1 MFDEREP
8 LSSVTS
14 FFDRDSRFS
23 LAFGKKIVRF
33 IVERIIERSR
43 RSLRDN
49 RHSLRDNRHLLFD
62 ERESSLLRDSR
73 RFLREGVACSF
84 MRWSPLAV

>member
-1 MFDEREP
+1 
-8 LSSVTS
+8 
-14 FFDRDSRFS
+14 
-23 LAFGKKIVRF
+23 
-33 IVERIIERSR
+33 
-43 RSLRDN
+43 LRDN